1 MAVKCERKVMAKC
14 EMLMLKSE
22 EMQTQSDRQL
32 P

>member
-1 MAVKCERKVMAKC
+1 MKCEGKVTVKC